1 MRLVFAGALRSNVKG
16 VPSSAIVTT
25 AFISYVFTPC
35 NVVVLGMCKDM
46 HSYRVC
52 MMKDDIQNN

>member
-35 NVVVLGMCKDM
+35 NVVVLDVQGHALLSCM
-46 HSYRVC
+46 HDER
-52 MMKDDIQNN
+52 